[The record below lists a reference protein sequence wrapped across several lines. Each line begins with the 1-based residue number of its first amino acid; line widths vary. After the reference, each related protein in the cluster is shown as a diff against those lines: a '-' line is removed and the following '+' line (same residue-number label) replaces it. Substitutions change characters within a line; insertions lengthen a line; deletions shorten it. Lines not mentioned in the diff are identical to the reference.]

1 MSLIAFR
8 TDTSLRGT
16 VISNHTPR
24 SAGTAFSKVDMGTKA
39 KADGVGCNSVG
50 NLHQNMT

>member
-16 VISNHTPR
+16 VISNHTAR
-24 SAGTAFSKVDMGTKA
+24 SAGTAFSKVDMGGPVLGAKA
-39 KADGVGCNSVG
+39 KDVWGRMQFSW
-50 NLHQNMT
+50 